1 MSVLEIHNLLSKGTD
16 LFFKF
21 INFFFNT
28 RILMEKGLDIPL
40 AERLS
45 ILFLS
50 MLYSLSHTRAHTHT
64 GKPRSHISNIYIG
77 CKECERV

>member
-1 MSVLEIHNLLSKGTD
+1 
-16 LFFKF
+16 
-21 INFFFNT
+21 
-28 RILMEKGLDIPL
+28 MEKGLDIPL

-50 MLYSLSHTRAHTHT
+50 MLYSLSLSLSYAHTHT

-77 CKECERV
+77 CKECKRV